1 MKNEKYQ
8 TIMPETDGRVL
19 CVQVD
24 KPISKVGYEQNFLPR
39 LQNMLQEHGELRVLI
54 YYKDYQGWEMEAAQ
68 NDMEAVLVYGKKV
81 RKLALVNPPDR
92 EVFRREF
99 KKPLISGEL
108 VVFKE
113 EELSDAI
120 SWVKK

>member
-1 MKNEKYQ
+1 MKNDKYQ
-8 TIMPETDGRVL
+8 TIMPETDDRVL

-24 KPISKVGYEQNFLPR
+24 KPISRIGYEENFLPR
-39 LQNMLQEHGELRVLI
+39 IERMLRQNDELRILI
-54 YYKDYQGWEMEAAQ
+54 YYKDYQGWEKEAAQ

-99 KKPLISGEL
+99 KKPLIAGEL
-108 VVFKE
+108 VFFKE

-120 SWVKK
+120 SWVRT